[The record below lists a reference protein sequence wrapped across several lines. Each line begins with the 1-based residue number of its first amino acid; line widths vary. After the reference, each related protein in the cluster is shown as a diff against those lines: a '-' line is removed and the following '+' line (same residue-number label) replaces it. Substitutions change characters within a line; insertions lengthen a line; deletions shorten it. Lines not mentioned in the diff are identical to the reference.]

1 MRTDLYT
8 SSAANTLVCVAN
20 FRRLRQHRIPRLDTV
35 AKARHNMSV
44 QEYIDKHDLSKKV
57 EEVINAC
64 VKAKPDE
71 PISFMVCYL
80 QRALSLGDAS
90 LGGDLDG
97 LQHTQ
102 KVKRT
107 RRPSS

>member
-8 SSAANTLVCVAN
+8 TSVANTLVRVAN
-20 FRRLRQHRIPRLDTV
+20 LRKPIQHRISRLSTV

-71 PISFMVCYL
+71 PISFMVCFFPRL
-80 QRALSLGDAS
+80 LWLRDAPPEV
-90 LGGDLDG
+90 DLDG

-102 KVKRT
+102 KLERT